1 MSIPVEISFYEMNI
15 GILYQLFIR
24 LFDSNGVF
32 NDLLVMLIQIVY
44 LNFIRCNYDAKYV
57 GWDSDGGWLLKIWST
72 PTFYNRCNH
81 CSTIGVI
88 MTNFVTIAIAIIIPG
103 GWTAGER

>member
-1 MSIPVEISFYEMNI
+1 MSIPVEISFYETNI

-57 GWDSDGGWLLKIWST
+57 GWELAPQDLINPYLLQS
-72 PTFYNRCNH
+72 
-81 CSTIGVI
+81 V
-88 MTNFVTIAIAIIIPG
+88 
-103 GWTAGER
+103 

>member
-32 NDLLVMLIQIVY
+32 NDLLVMLIQIVS

-57 GWDSDGGWLLKIWST
+57 GWDSGGGSSRFDQPL
-72 PTFYNRCNH
+72 P
-81 CSTIGVI
+81 STIGVI
-88 MTNFVTIAIAIIIPG
+88 IVVQSV
-103 GWTAGER
+103 